1 MADRQLPSYHKTL
14 LRYVALFIF
23 VPVIMLFSFI
33 YLNLFQD
40 NLENAQTTIKQ
51 HGHALTSDIRAKL
64 SELRNQIYKVV
75 ANRGIAEVPVN
86 IFYSQNAILTL
97 QHFVDSNPLIEA
109 AFIQDDAG
117 FIIEGWPIEVLRFRS
132 DTMTTYTQQA
142 MELSYREAEAILLWL
157 PPQQYSGYRN
167 NTSSENSQSHILMYA
182 MTLFAETDSII
193 SPYESTGTLNVI
205 INLDNLIQ
213 HDVHSEITQQHNQ
226 YLIARD
232 EPIFAHQSQAITESL
247 TQIFN
252 TRLLATHSNGKTPI
266 KLQLQY
272 DETIWNNAFWSQTTK
287 QITPLLLF
295 LPLMVWFFFR
305 FTRNFNKPIDQMVE
319 ICRNLVSGNYN
330 IAQQSATFQEF
341 DELFRRLNNMA
352 ETISKQIKSL
362 EQARSRAEQ
371 SEKIKS
377 QFLANMS
384 HEIRTPMNGVLGMLQ
399 LIDSEQLTR
408 EQKERVN
415 LARVSAHS
423 LLQIINDILDISKI
437 EADQIKIEQVQCNV
451 AELVQRQIDSMQ
463 QTAAQRNNLLKALVK
478 PPFEQTWLTD
488 PTRLNQV
495 LTNLV
500 SNALKF
506 TQNGKVMVLLSQVND
521 KHLQITVKDTGIGI
535 PAEKLSSLFQPFQQA
550 DASTTREYGGTGLGL
565 SISKNL
571 CKLMGGD
578 LTVSSTPGKG
588 SEFTATFAATPVQ
601 GSEAVQNQTSQEENH
616 VSDSENTLNSVKK
629 VAVVAED
636 NEINQEV
643 IKAMLQEYYLD
654 IHMANN
660 GRDAVALVEHLKPDV
675 VLMDVHMP
683 IMDGVT
689 ATQTI
694 RDRGFA
700 TPIIM
705 QTANVMTEDV
715 KHYLQIGADDVVAKP
730 IVKDEL
736 HEVLNKWLYSSPED

>member
-33 YLNLFQD
+33 YMNLFQD

-51 HGHALTSDIRAKL
+51 HGYALTSDIRAKL

-117 FIIEGWPIEVLRFRS
+117 FIIEGWPVEALRFRS
-132 DTMTTYTQQA
+132 DTMTAYTQQA
-142 MELSYREAEAILLWL
+142 MELTSREAEANLLWL
-157 PPQQYSGYRN
+157 PPQQYSGYH

-213 HDVHSEITQQHNQ
+213 HDAHNEVTQQHNQ
-226 YLIARD
+226 YLIADD
-232 EPIFAHQSQAITESL
+232 EPIFAHQPQAISESL
-247 TQIFN
+247 TQTFI
-252 TRLLATHSNGKTPI
+252 TRLLASHSSGKTAI

-272 DETIWNNAFWSQTTK
+272 DETIWNNAFWSQTTR

-305 FTRNFNKPIDQMVE
+305 FTRNFHKPIDQMVE

-341 DELFRRLNNMA
+341 DVLFRRLHNMA
-352 ETISKQIKSL
+352 ETISTQIKSL

-399 LIDSEQLTR
+399 LIDSDQLTV

-415 LARVSAHS
+415 LAKVSAHS

-437 EADQIKIEQVQCNV
+437 EANQIKIERVQCNV
-451 AELVQRQIDSMQ
+451 TELVQRQTDSMQ

-495 LTNLV
+495 LTNLL

-506 TQNGKVMVLLSQVND
+506 TQNGKVMVLLSQEND
-521 KHLQITVKDTGIGI
+521 NQLQITVKDTGIGI

-565 SISKNL
+565 TISKNL
-571 CKLMGGD
+571 CKFMGGD
-578 LTVSSTPGKG
+578 LTVNSTPGKG
-588 SEFTATFAATPVQ
+588 SEFTATFAATPVRE
-601 GSEAVQNQTSQEENH
+601 SDALQNQTSQEETR
-616 VSDSENTLNSVKK
+616 VSDSENRQNSVRK

-643 IKAMLQEYYLD
+643 IKAMLQEYNLD

-715 KHYLQIGADDVVAKP
+715 KHYLRIGADDVVAKP

-736 HEVLNKWLYSSPED
+736 HEVLSKWLNSSPNS